1 MTIIDRQFAK
11 NNPLFNIGVLLMIF
25 GSGII
30 ALIVCLVNRIGEEK
44 IPLYGFTFTIFLW
57 GIISFSILRSLHFC
71 LKLERLTDIEKKL
84 KIYMISVGACLLL
97 TPFGF
102 WWDVSKLS
110 GFLPM
115 LVTIILLAM
124 IGGHFLF
131 YISLLKRVTKGKKAI

>member
-30 ALIVCLVNRIGEEK
+30 ALIVCIINRIGEEE

-57 GIISFSILRSLHFC
+57 GLICFSILRSLHFC

-84 KIYMISVGACLLL
+84 NIYMISIGTCLLL
-97 TPFGF
+97 TPFIF

-110 GFLPM
+110 GLLPM

-124 IGGHFLF
+124 IVGHFLF
-131 YISLLKRVTKGKKAI
+131 YISLLKRISKGKKTI